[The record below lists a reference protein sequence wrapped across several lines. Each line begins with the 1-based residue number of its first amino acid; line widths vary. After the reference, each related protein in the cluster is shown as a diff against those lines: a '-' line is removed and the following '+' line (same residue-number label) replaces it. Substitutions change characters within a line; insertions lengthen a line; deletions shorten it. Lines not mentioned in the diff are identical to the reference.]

1 MQFRWCHVEDPFE
14 KALQS
19 RSFSRGI
26 FIALGSMCL
35 ERNAFL
41 SEMNPGKRR
50 DIDCMPCGESVILS
64 KPTLRVG
71 ASKFL

>member
-1 MQFRWCHVEDPFE
+1 MQFRWCHVENPFE
-14 KALQS
+14 KALQN

-41 SEMNPGKRR
+41 PEVNSGKRR
-50 DIDCMPCGESVILS
+50 GFIVCPCTSPAGRKDGKRCLI
-64 KPTLRVG
+64 
-71 ASKFL
+71 F

>member
-1 MQFRWCHVEDPFE
+1 MQFRWCHVENPFE

-41 SEMNPGKRR
+41 PEVNSGKRR
-50 DIDCMPCGESVILS
+50 DLIVCPAH
-64 KPTLRVG
+64 PLRRAERTGNDV
-71 ASKFL
+71 